1 MLVLGY
7 RDSGS
12 CANAVFGCARVL
24 LPLAAVM
31 ASERRKSRSSWKMG
45 EIEFRG
51 NFAMNGDK
59 PIRPFDPNS
68 PSPDDH
74 RQAAPAA
81 SS

>member
-1 MLVLGY
+1 
-7 RDSGS
+7 
-12 CANAVFGCARVL
+12 
-24 LPLAAVM
+24 
-31 ASERRKSRSSWKMG
+31 MG